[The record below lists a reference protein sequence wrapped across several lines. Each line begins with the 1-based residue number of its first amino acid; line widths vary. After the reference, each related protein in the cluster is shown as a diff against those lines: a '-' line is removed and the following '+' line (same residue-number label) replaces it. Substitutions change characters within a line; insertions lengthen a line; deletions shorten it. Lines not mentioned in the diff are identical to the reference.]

1 MKRKAGI
8 LTSLLLLL
16 SLPFYTGCAAQE
28 TQPGE
33 SSSETAQSPGDLT
46 VQVLD
51 VGQGLSILAE
61 SDGHYLLYD
70 GGDRGASSFV
80 VAYLEDQGVTE
91 LDYVVASH
99 YDADH
104 ISGLVGA
111 LNVYDT
117 EVVLAPDYET
127 DSQIY
132 DSFQEKAAA
141 QGLTVTHPEPGDSY
155 ELGNASFTVL
165 SPIQDE
171 YSDDNDY
178 SVAIRLED
186 GDTSFLFTGDASV
199 DSEAEMIASGEA
211 LQSDVLVLGHHGS
224 STSSSGAFLD
234 AVDPSA
240 AVVSCGLSNSYG
252 HPHREIMEA
261 IQSRGCDLYR
271 TDLQGT
277 LTAVSDGSSITWSAQ
292 PCTDYRSGEEL
303 EAAGVTEKD
312 SASAVTPTAAPSDD
326 SSENT
331 ESVYILNTRSKKFHR
346 PSCDSVG
353 TMSDKNKE
361 ESSLSREELI
371 EQGYSPCQNCN
382 P

>member
-16 SLPFYTGCAAQE
+16 SLPFYAGCAAQG

-33 SSSETAQSPGDLT
+33 SSSEAAQSPGDLT

-91 LDYVVASH
+91 LDYVIASH

-199 DSEAEMIASGEA
+199 DSEAEMIASGET

-224 STSSSGAFLD
+224 STSSSDAFLD

-261 IQSRGCDLYR
+261 IQNRGCDLYR

-303 EAAGVTEKD
+303 EAAGVTDKD

-371 EQGYSPCQNCN
+371 GQGYSPCQNCN

>member
-16 SLPFYTGCAAQE
+16 SLPFYTGCAAQG

-33 SSSETAQSPGDLT
+33 SSAEAAQSPGDLT

-80 VAYLEDQGVTE
+80 VAYLEDQGVSE
-91 LDYVVASH
+91 LDYVIASH

-117 EVVLAPDYET
+117 EVVLAPDYEA

-199 DSEAEMIASGEA
+199 DSEAEMIASGET

>member
-16 SLPFYTGCAAQE
+16 SLPFYTGCAAGG

-33 SSSETAQSPGDLT
+33 SSAEAAQSPGDLT

-80 VAYLEDQGVTE
+80 VAYLEDQGVSE
-91 LDYVVASH
+91 LDYVIASH

-312 SASAVTPTAAPSDD
+312 STSAVTPTAAPSDD

>member
-1 MKRKAGI
+1 MRRKAGI
-8 LTSLLLLL
+8 LTSLLLLF
-16 SLPFYTGCAAQE
+16 SLPFYTGCAAQG
-28 TQPGE
+28 TQPGDSPAE
-33 SSSETAQSPGDLT
+33 DAQSPGDLT

-91 LDYVVASH
+91 LDYVIASH

-199 DSEAEMIASGEA
+199 DSEAEMIASGET

-224 STSSSGAFLD
+224 STSSSDAFLD

-277 LTAVSDGSSITWSAQ
+277 LTAVSDGSGITWSAQ

-303 EAAGVTEKD
+303 EAAGVTDKD
-312 SASAVTPTAAPSDD
+312 SASAVTPAAAPSDD

-371 EQGYSPCQNCN
+371 AQGYSPCQNCN

>member
-16 SLPFYTGCAAQE
+16 SLPFYTGCAAGG

-33 SSSETAQSPGDLT
+33 SSAEAAQSPGDLT

-91 LDYVVASH
+91 LDYVIASH

-117 EVVLAPDYET
+117 EVVLAPDYEA

-224 STSSSGAFLD
+224 STSSSDAFLD

-252 HPHREIMEA
+252 HPHREIMET

-277 LTAVSDGSSITWSAQ
+277 LTAVSDGALHGLPQ
-292 PCTDYRSGEEL
+292 RRR
-303 EAAGVTEKD
+303 A
-312 SASAVTPTAAPSDD
+312 
-326 SSENT
+326 
-331 ESVYILNTRSKKFHR
+331 
-346 PSCDSVG
+346 
-353 TMSDKNKE
+353 
-361 ESSLSREELI
+361 
-371 EQGYSPCQNCN
+371 
-382 P
+382 